1 MNITPLDITQREFR
15 RRLRGW
21 DPEEVKAFLEGVA
34 DELELLVKEVT
45 ARDERIQRLEGQVA
59 VYQER
64 EEALRKTLYSAQRLT
79 EQLKETAKKEA
90 DLIRQEAELQA
101 ERLLEQAHRQAGE
114 LQAQI
119 SDLKRQ
125 KVIFEAKLRASLK
138 IHLDLLEGRG
148 EKLANPPPAP
158 SPAKGDAPPEASRP

>member
-15 RRLRGW
+15 RRVRGW
-21 DPEEVKAFLEGVA
+21 DPAEVKAFLEGVA
-34 DELELLVKEVT
+34 DEMELLVKEAA

-59 VYQER
+59 AYQER

-79 EQLKETAKKEA
+79 EQLKETARREA
-90 DLIRQEAELQA
+90 ELIRKEAELQA
-101 ERLLEQAHRQAGE
+101 EKLLEQAHRQVGE

-119 SDLKRQ
+119 TDLKRQ
-125 KVIFEAKLRASLK
+125 KQLFEAKLRAALK

-148 EKLANPPPAP
+148 EKGAGPATP
-158 SPAKGDAPPEASRP
+158 APAKGDAPPESGRP

>member
-90 DLIRQEAELQA
+90 DLIRQEAELHA
-101 ERLLEQAHRQAGE
+101 EKLLEQAHRQAGE

-119 SDLKRQ
+119 ADLKRQ

-148 EKLANPPPAP
+148 EKLANPPLAP

>member
-21 DPEEVKAFLEGVA
+21 DPEEVKTFLEGVA

-59 VYQER
+59 AYQER
-64 EEALRKTLYSAQRLT
+64 EETLRKTLYSAQRLT

-101 ERLLEQAHRQAGE
+101 EKLLEQAHRQAGE

-119 SDLKRQ
+119 ADLKRQ

-148 EKLANPPPAP
+148 EKLANPPAAP
-158 SPAKGDAPPEASRP
+158 SPAKGDAPPEAGRL

>member
-21 DPEEVKAFLEGVA
+21 DPAEVKAFLEGVA
-34 DELELLVKEVT
+34 DELELLVKEAG

-59 VYQER
+59 AYQER
-64 EEALRKTLYSAQRLT
+64 EETLRKTLYSAQRLT

-90 DLIRQEAELQA
+90 ELIRREAELQA
-101 ERLLEQAHRQAGE
+101 EKLLEQAHRQVGE

-119 SDLKRQ
+119 ADLKRQ
-125 KVIFEAKLRASLK
+125 KQMFEAKVRAALK

-148 EKLANPPPAP
+148 EKAAG
-158 SPAKGDAPPEASRP
+158 KGDAPPEAGRP

>member
-21 DPEEVKAFLEGVA
+21 DPAEVKAFLEGVA
-34 DELELLVKEVT
+34 DELELLVKE
-45 ARDERIQRLEGQVA
+45 AAGRDERIQKLEAQVA
-59 VYQER
+59 AYQER

-101 ERLLEQAHRQAGE
+101 EKLLEQAHRQAGE

-119 SDLKRQ
+119 ADLKRQ

-158 SPAKGDAPPEASRP
+158 SPAKGDAPPEAGRP

>member
-34 DELELLVKEVT
+34 DELELLVKEAGV
-45 ARDERIQRLEGQVA
+45 RDERIQRLEGQVA
-59 VYQER
+59 AYQER
-64 EEALRKTLYSAQRLT
+64 EETLRKTLYSAQRLT
-79 EQLKETAKKEA
+79 EQLKETAKREA
-90 DLIRQEAELQA
+90 DLIRREAELQA
-101 ERLLEQAHRQAGE
+101 EKLLEQAHRQVGE

-119 SDLKRQ
+119 ADLKRQ
-125 KVIFEAKLRASLK
+125 KQMFEAKVRAALK

-148 EKLANPPPAP
+148 EKPASP
-158 SPAKGDAPPEASRP
+158 STPTPAKGDAPPEAGRP